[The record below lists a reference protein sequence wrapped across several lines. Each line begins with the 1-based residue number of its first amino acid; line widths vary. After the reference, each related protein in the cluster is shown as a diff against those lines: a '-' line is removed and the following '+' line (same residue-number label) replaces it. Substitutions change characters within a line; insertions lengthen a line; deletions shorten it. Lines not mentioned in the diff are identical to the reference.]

1 MGENEKKQ
9 ESIYITEEDLAV
21 AYNEPASATH
31 YRQTPAYAPVTG
43 AAQPAGEMRLCPG
56 CQRLITG
63 ELVFCQHCG
72 FGPMKAIASTEI
84 KKKGTAA
91 LLAIIPALF
100 GFFGIAHFYL
110 EKLGTGFL
118 FLFAG
123 WALLGASIFCLVTGD
138 WVWAIVLG
146 VIWVGLLI
154 WQVFDA
160 VALAEE
166 NYSLWE

>member
-1 MGENEKKQ
+1 
-9 ESIYITEEDLAV
+9 
-21 AYNEPASATH
+21 
-31 YRQTPAYAPVTG
+31 
-43 AAQPAGEMRLCPG
+43 
-56 CQRLITG
+56 
-63 ELVFCQHCG
+63 
-72 FGPMKAIASTEI
+72 MKAIASTEI